1 MLNDIQY
8 FATHY
13 VAFKN
18 NLGEN
23 DKGYLINWIKTS
35 SDDQIKSLL
44 IRGDYKF
51 QQESVDLFD
60 KTFNFLNEANVFPGI
75 SGYLQKGSGDF
86 LGNINMSQ
94 LLGHIEKV
102 KNQAHAAGKSGAM
115 SNVTTGLATAAIAA
129 LVITVAYKTYKRFLS
144 KAAKACNNKGGALK
158 TSCMNKYKRDAM
170 KKQVSDLAKGSTAC
184 SKTKDPA
191 KCKQKIQTKIR
202 RLKSKLG
209 TL

>member
-1 MLNDIQY
+1 MK
-8 FATHY
+8 
-13 VAFKN
+13 V
-18 NLGEN
+18 
-23 DKGYLINWIKTS
+23 INK
-35 SDDQIKSLL
+35 
-44 IRGDYKF
+44 
-51 QQESVDLFD
+51 
-60 KTFNFLNEANVFPGI
+60 
-75 SGYLQKGSGDF
+75 YLQEDATTLAVKWTIKIAFRVIMLS
-86 LGNINMSQ
+86 
-94 LLGHIEKV
+94 KV
-102 KNQAHAAGKSGAM
+102 
-115 SNVTTGLATAAIAA
+115 V
-129 LVITVAYKTYKRFLS
+129 YKRFYS